1 MMPMKGS
8 VWLGAVVIGLLAAT
22 ADASFRLPGPPTEVA
37 ASSGSSGTAVVRFEE
52 PVDDGYELGERRYR
66 VSAYAPPAGGGGEPV
81 AVVLVTAPPAFM
93 VGLPNGTALY
103 FTVRSENTVGELAHA
118 DEAVDSNV
126 VVIGAPA
133 PPAYVETLPSNGSS
147 VVLWGPAQSLH
158 TPVTSFVISTDP
170 PHAPDVTILAE
181 DIGGGEMSINQTTT
195 IHGLSNSVGYTFT
208 VVAHNEIGASP
219 PALSD
224 VAYPLGG

>member
-1 MMPMKGS
+1 MEFDHYFLIISSIRNSIIMIEDTYKIHRRFDR
-8 VWLGAVVIGLLAAT
+8 LGRLMGDRAVKRLL
-22 ADASFRLPGPPTEVA
+22 
-37 ASSGSSGTAVVRFEE
+37 
-52 PVDDGYELGERRYR
+52 
-66 VSAYAPPAGGGGEPV
+66 
-81 AVVLVTAPPAFM
+81 
-93 VGLPNGTALY
+93 
-103 FTVRSENTVGELAHA
+103 
-118 DEAVDSNV
+118 DSNV